1 LLRIHFL
8 RQLVLL
14 STLIVVLGSL
24 ASPPSARLLAQATEL
39 TPIYVIQGNGLVSP
53 KAKMWVDSQ
62 GIVTGVTETGFYLQD
77 PIGDG
82 DPATSDGIFVY
93 TRTRPALQPGQ
104 CLRVENGYVDE
115 FYEKT
120 ELSRAKALIPVNDCA
135 TTQIEPV
142 VIPSARLG
150 SIPAELFER
159 YEGMLVQVEN
169 LVGSVQGPTKR
180 FDGGDME
187 IVIVAPEVLPYL
199 AGGRVFQTSADNMAA
214 LTYLS
219 GALGALLPDVAWGD
233 RVLVGVQ
240 SGEVRQ
246 AVAILDY
253 NFGKYQLI
261 LRPDQA
267 VTVEPQG
274 IAAERALTSTANDFT
289 ICTFNLLG
297 LGRGSAQFPEQHDY
311 QAQVRKRA
319 LAISESLQGC
329 TIIALQETGLPEDA
343 QNLALELRDVFGLD
357 YTATSLVGPQSSNLE
372 FPLTN
377 SLLTRNDRVQV
388 VASKVS
394 QSCSPQDYAVEDP
407 ENACPVGEFA
417 LFDRLPLVVD
427 LMVRGDWGEPYKL
440 RIVNNHLKSKGGD
453 ELVNVVRRE
462 QQTRFVATLVQ
473 EQLTTDPA
481 AHVVVL
487 GDLNDYYVS
496 GPIDALRTSTQPAL
510 LHAYDLLPPLERFT
524 YIFNGAS
531 QVLDHILVTPA
542 MAPTLAEVDIVHID
556 AHFPALATVNT
567 TNVNHA
573 SDHDPVQ
580 IRIRPAGAGTV
591 GGNLRFAGFQVQILD
606 AQQQPV
612 AVAQTDDLGD
622 FRIWNLPPGEYL
634 LRIKGPV
641 YLLAETTASPELEL
655 PITVAAG
662 YNPLHDLLAY
672 HRTVDIAAAAALL
685 SVDLISADLTATQ
698 AR

>member
-1 LLRIHFL
+1 MLRIHFL
-8 RQLVLL
+8 RHLVLL

-39 TPIYVIQGNGLVSP
+39 TPIYAIQGNGVVSP

-120 ELSRAKALIPVNDCA
+120 ELSRAKALTPVNDCA
-135 TTQIEPV
+135 TAQIEPV

-150 SIPAELFER
+150 AIPAELFEQ

-180 FDGGDME
+180 FDAGDME

-199 AGGRVFQTSADNMAA
+199 AGGRVFQTSADDMAV

-233 RVLVGVQ
+233 QVLVGAQ

-246 AVAILDY
+246 AIAILDY

-267 VTVEPQG
+267 VTVEPQA
-274 IAAERALTSTANDFT
+274 IAAERAVASTADDFT

-343 QNLALELRDVFGLD
+343 QNLATELRNVFGLD
-357 YTATSLVGPQSSNLE
+357 YTATALVGPQSSNLE

-388 VASKVS
+388 VASKAS

-407 ENACPVGEFA
+407 KNVCPAGEFA

-427 LMVRGDWGEPYKL
+427 LTVRGDWGEPYKL

-462 QQTRFVATLVQ
+462 QQARFVATLVQ
-473 EQLTTDPA
+473 EQLTADLT

-496 GPIDALRTSTQPAL
+496 EPVDALRTSTQPAL
-510 LHAYDLLPPLERFT
+510 LHTYDLLPPLERFT

-580 IRIRPAGAGTV
+580 IRIRPAGVGTV
-591 GGNLRFAGFQVQILD
+591 GGNLRFPGFQVQILD

-622 FRIWNLPPGEYL
+622 FRIWNLLPGAYL
-634 LRIKGPV
+634 LRIEGPV

-662 YNPLHDLLAY
+662 YNPLPDLLAY

-685 SVDLISADLTATQ
+685 SVDLLSADLTATQ